1 MTLPADVVDL
11 RGAAAQLGVG
21 YHFLQSNWRTLEGF
35 PPPFIGGGK
44 RERPRWAK
52 SCIDE
57 YKRGRRWVAG
67 AVATVAASALHAPA
81 NDPSAFTPPSDPVAL
96 LLAAAG

>member
-21 YHFLQSNWRTLEGF
+21 YHYLQSNWRSIDGF

-44 RERPRWAK
+44 GGRPRWARA
-52 SCIDE
+52 CVDE
-57 YKRGRRWVAG
+57 YKRGRRWAAGSAAPVALS
-67 AVATVAASALHAPA
+67 AAHPVA
-81 NDPSAFTPPSDPVAL
+81 NDPMEFTPPSDPAAL